1 MTTPLNDCG
10 CCAGIG
16 SLVPEPLFN
25 RPGLSQVSYRIGT
38 HFDFL
43 QSALALLS
51 DPRFPALRSLTTRD
65 TDDFTI
71 ALLNGW
77 ATLADVLTF
86 YQERIANESWLRT
99 ATERDSI
106 LRLAQLI
113 GYRLRPGV
121 AAETPLSFLLDQTPG
136 APAAVTVAIG
146 TKVQSIPGAD
156 EKPQTFE
163 TIEELD
169 ARVEWNALQPALT
182 TPPVIAAGLTNL
194 YLKGAATN
202 LQPGDAI
209 LIVGDERANSAV
221 AYPDKERWDM
231 RLLLSVTPDP
241 KNDRT
246 LVTWEKGLGKTPI
259 LPAAANPKVYALRQR
274 AALFGHNAPDPTL
287 IPGAPTQDIGG
298 GFQFEIEPIQIQ
310 PLSKKLQVQLPPQI
324 ILISKDWQGLTT
336 PSGHLD
342 LDNAYAKIVTGSWLS
357 LTNSAGYVELYKC
370 NSVSFPS
377 RAAFAL
383 SGKVTRIIPDTTE
396 NFDLFR
402 IRDTLVHAQS
412 ELLEM
417 TSGPLLAPA
426 SGSIASKLSRDST
439 LLAPIEG
446 STIAL
451 DRLVPSLPVG
461 RKVMITGKLVRARV
475 IATSLML
482 TAPDGLQTR
491 TISKGATLVVTA
503 LPSLLPANQAKWSL
517 RTDEG
522 FDGTVTTS
530 LTNLRLTTAQPEDA
544 TVSETAVL
552 QNCAGEPTILTLESP
567 LAHLFDRATVTIA
580 ANVAEATHGETV
592 SEVLGNGDASQP
604 NQKFKLRQTP
614 ALTYARSTAPG
625 GAESSLQIRVNDLLW
640 HEVPALFERDPRE
653 RIFTTEMADDG
664 SVTVRFGDGIRGA
677 RLPSGSQNVKATY
690 RRGIGLEGL
699 VRAGQLTTLL
709 TRPPGLKSAINAL
722 AAEGADDPESFAD
735 AQQNAPLTVLT
746 LDRVVSLTDYENFSR
761 AYSGIA
767 KALATW
773 TWDGRTRGVF
783 ITVAGPLGA
792 GISTTL
798 AQDLITAIHNAG
810 DPFVPVRVVSYAE
823 ALFRVAAQIKID
835 PDYETGKVLTAA
847 EEALRDSFSFAKR
860 NFGQPVG
867 LSEVMALLQAVA
879 GVVAVNITALHRT
892 GAAAIV
898 NARLEANL
906 PSGGDPNSLGAAEL
920 LTLDPAPLD
929 LEVML

>member
-1 MTTPLNDCG
+1 
-10 CCAGIG
+10 
-16 SLVPEPLFN
+16 VPEPLFN

-231 RLLLSVTPDP
+231 RLLLSVTSDP